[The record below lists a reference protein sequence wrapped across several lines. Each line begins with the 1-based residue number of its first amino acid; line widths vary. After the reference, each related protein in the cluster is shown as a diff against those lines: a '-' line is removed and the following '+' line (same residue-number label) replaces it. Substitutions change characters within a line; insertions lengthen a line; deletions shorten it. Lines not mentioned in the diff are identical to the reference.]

1 MSTRLS
7 MAGVFRERDGVP
19 STVLEKLE
27 DACAVQAKLA
37 PMRRSDV
44 LRASPPMFENRLLDT
59 LSRVHPAVP
68 VIIFVPAIVVLAVLG
83 FGRLAALPGLAWL
96 AGGYAFWTLC
106 EYWIHRVIFHF
117 EPEEGLGARFHWIV
131 HGVHH
136 DHPNDPLR
144 LVMPPSVSVPLSA
157 LFLVGFWLVLGMPA
171 AFVFGSGFLA
181 GYLIY
186 DMTHYYLHHGR
197 PRTRFGRWL
206 RELHMRHHFQDDERG
221 FGISAPYWDRVFGT
235 PIKRRRARA
244 TEREAAAPR

>member
-1 MSTRLS
+1 
-7 MAGVFRERDGVP
+7 
-19 STVLEKLE
+19 
-27 DACAVQAKLA
+27 
-37 PMRRSDV
+37 
-44 LRASPPMFENRLLDT
+44 MFKSAFLDR

-68 VIIFVPAIVVLAVLG
+68 VVIFLPAIVVLGVLG
-83 FGRLAALPGLAWL
+83 FGRMPALSALASLG
-96 AGGYAFWTLC
+96 GGYLFWTLS

-117 EPEEGLGARFHWIV
+117 EPEEGLGARFHWII

-157 LFLVGFWLVLGMPA
+157 LFVLGFYLVIGPPA
-171 AFVFGSGFLA
+171 AFAFGAGFLG

-197 PRTRFGRWL
+197 PRTQFGRWL

-235 PIKRRRARA
+235 PIERQGDGQERRPQA
-244 TEREAAAPR
+244 TA